1 MSKLPWKKNLHLWLP
16 NFKCLP
22 LITQTPPQPSDQDHP
37 HPHPQLMIINN
48 FNTLYHDSNSSDQ
61 STSKS
66 LTASD
71 DFFYSSSS
79 DSEAA
84 PDSPP
89 DFATVFASQRFFFS
103 SPGRSNSIVES
114 PDPKPNNNDSFV
126 TRGLTVSKYSSNPYL
141 DFRNSMEEM
150 LEARDRDHIDNKD
163 RDHNVVDVLKSDLD
177 YLHELLLCYLQLNPE
192 DAHKDII
199 SAFTDLVIC
208 ILSANP
214 AASTSTSADD
224 DHRLEE
230 EEEIPRQRP
239 S

>member
-1 MSKLPWKKNLHLWLP
+1 MSKLPWTKNLHLCLP
-16 NFKCLP
+16 NFKCLA
-22 LITQTPPQPSDQDHP
+22 LIPPRPSDQDHP
-37 HPHPQLMIINN
+37 HPPLMIINN
-48 FNTLYHDSNSSDQ
+48 NLNNLYHQDSNSSDQ

-114 PDPKPNNNDSFV
+114 PDTKPGNNDSFV
-126 TRGLTVSKYSSNPYL
+126 TRGVTVAKYSSNPYL
-141 DFRNSMEEM
+141 DFRKSMEEM
-150 LEARDRDHIDNKD
+150 LKARDRDRTDNKD
-163 RDHNVVDVLKSDLD
+163 RDHNVVDMLKSNLD
-177 YLHELLLCYLQLNPE
+177 YLHELLLCYLQLNPG

-199 SAFTDLVIC
+199 SAYTDLVVC
-208 ILSANP
+208 ILSANT
-214 AASTSTSADD
+214 AASTPASADD
-224 DHRLEE
+224 DHRREG
-230 EEEIPRQRP
+230 
-239 S
+239 

>member
-1 MSKLPWKKNLHLWLP
+1 M
-16 NFKCLP
+16 
-22 LITQTPPQPSDQDHP
+22 ITNN
-37 HPHPQLMIINN
+37 INN
-48 FNTLYHDSNSSDQ
+48 LYHHDSNSSDQ

-66 LTASD
+66 LTASS

-84 PDSPP
+84 TDSPP

-114 PDPKPNNNDSFV
+114 PDTKPNCNDSFV
-126 TRGLTVSKYSSNPYL
+126 TRGVTVAKYSSNPYL
-141 DFRNSMEEM
+141 DFRKSMKEM

-163 RDHNVVDVLKSDLD
+163 RNHNVVDVLKSDLD
-177 YLHELLLCYLQLNPE
+177 YLHELFLCYLQLNPG

-214 AASTSTSADD
+214 AASTSSSADD
-224 DHRLEE
+224 DHTIEE
-230 EEEIPRQRP
+230 KEEIQRQCA